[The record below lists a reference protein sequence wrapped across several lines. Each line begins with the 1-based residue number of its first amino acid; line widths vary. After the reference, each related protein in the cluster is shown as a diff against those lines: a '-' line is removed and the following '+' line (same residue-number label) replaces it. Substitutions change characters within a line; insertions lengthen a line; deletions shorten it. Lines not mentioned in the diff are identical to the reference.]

1 MNFCPTS
8 RGGGATSGSAKHP
21 GCLYTLIRGYGA
33 GCGRCCKR
41 SGSTFEDGGRSCSDA
56 GWVASGRRKPP
67 AATSGRGGSAKTL
80 RSAKSCPRPSLMRS
94 ACLDSPPGLS
104 LTRRTAVYGSVRT
117 VVWQGGAGNRSPLCR
132 SREGPTSTLRPPG
145 YWSPRRRRRRRWHG
159 CWPYSCRLRYPRRPP
174 ESPGHSSQ

>member
-8 RGGGATSGSAKHP
+8 GGGGATSGSARHP

-33 GCGRCCKR
+33 GCGRCCER
-41 SGSTFEDGGRSCSDA
+41 SGSTFQDGGRSCSNA

-94 ACLDSPPGLS
+94 ACLNSPPGLS
-104 LTRRTAVYGSVRT
+104 LTRRTAVYNSVRT
-117 VVWQGGAGNRSPLCR
+117 VVW
-132 SREGPTSTLRPPG
+132 EG
-145 YWSPRRRRRRRWHG
+145 
-159 CWPYSCRLRYPRRPP
+159 
-174 ESPGHSSQ
+174 